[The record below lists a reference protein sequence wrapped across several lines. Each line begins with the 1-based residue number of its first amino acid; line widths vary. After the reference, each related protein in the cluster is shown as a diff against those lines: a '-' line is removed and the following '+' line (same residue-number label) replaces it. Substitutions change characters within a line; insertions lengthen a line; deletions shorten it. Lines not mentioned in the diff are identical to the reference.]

1 MRGKRKR
8 KGRRWLKYLLY
19 LLMGMVLGAGV
30 MAFALVYRAAA
41 TLPTFGEIRPSQSSV
56 ILDNQGEIIY
66 RLVAEENRT
75 TIKDIN
81 QIPKEVRLAFVAVED
96 RRFYS
101 HHGVDPIR
109 LAGATL
115 HSLQYFLGVEGS
127 QLEGGSTIT
136 MQLARNAFLS
146 PEQTVMRKLQ
156 EIMIALELEKIY
168 DKDEILLL
176 YLNQV
181 PFGGQAYGLEAAAQ
195 TYFSKNASELTLSEG
210 AMLAGML
217 KAPSYYNPI
226 TNYEGAMFRRAIVL
240 DLMAEYG
247 FISEEQAE
255 QLKAEEVVLNPSDIT
270 PTTVTFT
277 GDWYVDYVIT
287 ILTDPEVARR
297 YGMEPLGFKSL
308 YNDGLKIYTA
318 MDRHA
323 QQVAQEKLEQMLPEA
338 AVQYGGRNAEV
349 PQGAVVVMDPTTGE
363 VKALVGGL
371 RHEAM
376 LSYNRATQAYRQPGS
391 AIKPIVA
398 YLPAIDY
405 LGWGPGT
412 VIDDSPITVTRDGSN
427 QWPVNY
433 QRAPYLGLKPMRY
446 GVEQSLNTMAVR
458 ALNAVTPEKAIDYA
472 HAFGLTSI
480 IDETH
485 PSPNDAGLALALGGL
500 TRGVTVLDLTAAY
513 GAVANMGVKVDPV
526 VITRIEDA
534 DGRVIFEA
542 HPETHRVAAP
552 ESAYLMIDIL
562 KGVIRRGTAAS
573 GTGGFHGWPAGG
585 KTGTTEDWHD
595 AWFVG
600 FTPTLVTGIW
610 TGYDNLT
617 ERKALPG
624 QWTGAGPPVRIW
636 TAIMNELVTEPPA
649 DWPRPSGVVSVQI
662 CKTSGMRPSPNCP
675 ADDLT
680 WELFRKGT
688 EPKQDNVWTTA
699 TVVKS
704 GDRYVLWEP
713 GCPGNPEVRHF
724 IRRPNTYAKH
734 PKAPNNTAYWPQDWV
749 LELPTVSC
757 RDVGGGA
764 AGPDGTGGSSGD
776 QGPGWGEWPGGTGGS
791 QWPGETGAGPWPG
804 ETGGQ
809 WPGGSG
815 ESGGE
820 GPGGSDGGPGTGGTA
835 SGPEGG
841 TGQEPGGSGGQGSG
855 GTGDG
860 EGPGGSGDEPPGD
873 EPIRPIESGLIP
885 PPVLPEDGDD

>member
-19 LLMGMVLGAGV
+19 LVLGMALGVGV

-41 TLPTFGEIRPSQSSV
+41 TLPAFGEIRPNQSSV

-66 RLVAEENRT
+66 RLAAAENRT
-75 TIKDIN
+75 TIKDVN
-81 QIPKEVRLAFVAVED
+81 EIPEEVRLAFVAVED
-96 RRFYS
+96 RRFYR
-101 HHGVDPIR
+101 HKGIDLIR

-115 HSLQYFLGVEGS
+115 HSLQYFLGVEGT

-195 TYFSKNASELTLSEG
+195 TYFSKTASELTLSEG

-217 KAPSYYNPI
+217 KAPSYYNPF

-247 FISEEQAE
+247 FITKERAEE
-255 QLKAEEVVLNPSDIT
+255 LKAEEVILNPPDIT
-270 PTTVTFT
+270 STTVTFT
-277 GDWYVDYVIT
+277 GDWYVDHVVT
-287 ILTDPEVARR
+287 ILTDPDVARR
-297 YGMEPLGFKSL
+297 YGIEPLGFKSL

-318 MDRHA
+318 MDRNA
-323 QQVAQEKLEQMLPEA
+323 QRVAQEKLEAMLPEA

-412 VIDDSPITVTRDGSN
+412 VIDDSPLTVTSN
-427 QWPVNY
+427 GTDQWPHNY

-446 GVEQSLNTMAVR
+446 GIEQSLNTMAVR
-458 ALNAVTPEKAIDYA
+458 ALNAVTPAKAIDYA

-480 IDETH
+480 IDETN

-500 TRGVTVLDLTAAY
+500 TKGVTVLDLTAAY
-513 GAVANMGVKVDPV
+513 GAVANMGVKIDPV

-542 HPETHRVAAP
+542 EPQTHRVAAP

-562 KGVIRRGTAAS
+562 KGTIRRGTAAS

-600 FTPTLVTGIW
+600 FTPNLVTGIW

-636 TAIMNELVTEPPA
+636 TAIMNELVTEAPE
-649 DWPRPSGVVSVQI
+649 DWLRPSGVVSVQI
-662 CKTSGMRPSPNCP
+662 CRTSGMRPSSNCP

-680 WELFRKGT
+680 WELFRRGT

-699 TVVKS
+699 TVVKA
-704 GDRYVLWEP
+704 GERYVLWEP

-724 IRRPNTYAKH
+724 IRRPNSYAKH
-734 PKAPNNTAYWPQDWV
+734 PKAPNNTAYWPQDWI

-757 RDVGGGA
+757 RDAGGTVT
-764 AGPDGTGGSSGD
+764 GPDGSGGPGD
-776 QGPGWGEWPGGTGGS
+776 QGSGETGGS
-791 QWPGETGAGPWPG
+791 QGPGGSGDGQVPG
-804 ETGGQ
+804 ETGGSQ
-809 WPGGSG
+809 GSGGSEGSQGPGGSG
-815 ESGGE
+815 DDPGSGGA
-820 GPGGSDGGPGTGGTA
+820 GG
-835 SGPEGG
+835 
-841 TGQEPGGSGGQGSG
+841 GQEPGGSGDDQGSS
-855 GTGDG
+855 GDG
-860 EGPGGSGDEPPGD
+860 GGQEPDGPGGDQPPGD
-873 EPIRPIESGLIP
+873 EEPIPPVESGLIP
-885 PPVLPEDGDD
+885 PPVLPEAGGD